1 MITNSN
7 LLNLYAPS
15 PRFMRDFLAGIIAG
29 RKLELW
35 DYSRVWFHYFYSL
48 ATNLFSYDGLSDDLQ
63 KQIEKRLLYYG
74 VCGIIVKDGDLIA
87 VNANG
92 NGENIYSE
100 PTAFTFSFG
109 NGDGDKKQY
118 SRKINIDGVFARNTF
133 DYYPTFYDVE
143 KMAFTMA
150 HIDASIV
157 CETINTRF
165 TDVMKAGNEKSAE
178 SARTFY
184 NALYNGKLSVIM
196 DKPEE
201 LEIDRQ
207 TRTTTNLKELLD
219 TKERTLKE
227 FYELFGINKQN
238 EKRERMITDEVQANE
253 ELLHFNLKD
262 MLEARK
268 EMCANI
274 ERVFGVRCSVVSHVD
289 IDGDGTKE
297 NENEMKGEKEN
308 DL

>member
-7 LLNLYAPS
+7 VLRLYAPA
-15 PRFMRDFLAGIIAG
+15 PRFMADFIAGNIAG

-48 ATNLFSYDGLSDDLQ
+48 ATNLFSYKGLSDSLQ
-63 KQIEKRLLYYG
+63 KQIEKRLLFYG
-74 VCGIIVKDGDLIA
+74 VCGIIEKDDDLIA

-100 PTAFTFSFG
+100 PTEFTFSFG
-109 NGDGDKKQY
+109 NGDNDAKQY
-118 SRKINIDGVFARNTF
+118 TRTINVDGVFARNTF
-133 DYYPTFYDVE
+133 DYYPSFYDVE
-143 KMAFTMA
+143 KMSFTMA

-157 CETINTRF
+157 CEAINTRF
-165 TDVMKAGNEKSAE
+165 TDVLKAGNEKSAE

-184 NALYNGKLSVIM
+184 NSLYNGKLSVIL

-219 TKERTLKE
+219 TKERTLKS

-274 ERVFGVRCSVVSHVD
+274 KNVFGRDCGVVSHVD
-289 IDGDGTKE
+289 IDGDGRKE
-297 NENEMKGEKEN
+297 NENEMKGENEN
-308 DL
+308 DI